1 MFPPFGFF
9 FFLSKKT
16 FLTGGNLERNTFLF
30 SFFFNERRLTERLLG
45 KHIFVFIFTLLTI
58 MNGKMDFHIISM
70 ASMV

>member
-9 FFLSKKT
+9 FFIKK
-16 FLTGGNLERNTFLF
+16 NLFDRWELGMEHISFF
-30 SFFFNERRLTERLLG
+30 FFFNERRLTERLLG
-45 KHIFVFIFTLLTI
+45 KQIFVFIFTLLTI